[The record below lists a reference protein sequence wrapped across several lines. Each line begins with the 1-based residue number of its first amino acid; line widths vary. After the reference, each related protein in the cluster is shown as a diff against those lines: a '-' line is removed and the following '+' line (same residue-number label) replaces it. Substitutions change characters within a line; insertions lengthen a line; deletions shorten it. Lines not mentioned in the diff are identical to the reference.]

1 MMKTT
6 FLRIATA
13 AILISGFSVWLFTQ
27 KTNAEPQLGIGQPM
41 CVAQVPSSWGEFKGG
56 SEQSGFAFQ
65 DNAGTLRFVT
75 SVPCGGIPQIALE
88 IHRTK

>member
-1 MMKTT
+1 MKKIL
-6 FLRIATA
+6 LRTVPVVILVLAG
-13 AILISGFSVWLFTQ
+13 AIWFFTRT
-27 KTNAEPQLGIGQPM
+27 TNAQPQLGIGQPM

-65 DNAGTLRFVT
+65 DSAGTLRFVT